1 MQSNTSACMD
11 IILMYPHPAASCT
24 NPFLYCTKKSYSD
37 DMDLRKFGRKTIP
50 DDPQLPEL
58 RQFKPG
64 YVSYAGSGVNSR
76 DTQLFVSYG
85 SAKSLGT
92 QPWETPLGEVIDG
105 MENIKSFNSEY
116 KEQPK
121 QGRIHGGSKY
131 IEENFPNLDKFET
144 CTVKRSTLI
153 ATGEEKAKD
162 QKLTLEGKVI
172 KAKKPVAVAEKRP
185 APVKTEESDVKEKSD
200 KLQAGTASARLGSKL
215 SSPNGR
221 ENTRLVLGLVALLGF
236 LFVVKKKL
244 SGPGRSKKL

>member
-1 MQSNTSACMD
+1 
-11 IILMYPHPAASCT
+11 
-24 NPFLYCTKKSYSD
+24 
-37 DMDLRKFGRKTIP
+37 MDLRKFGRKTIP

-58 RQFKPG
+58 RQFRPG

-76 DTQLFVSYG
+76 DTQLFISYG

-131 IEENFPNLDKFET
+131 IEDNFPNLDKFET
-144 CTVKRSTLI
+144 CTVKRSNLI
-153 ATGEEKAKD
+153 AEVEEKTTN
-162 QKLTLEGKVI
+162 QKLILEEKKI
-172 KAKKPVAVAEKRP
+172 KPKKPVDVAEERP
-185 APVKTEESDVKEKSD
+185 APVKKEETAVEGKY
-200 KLQAGTASARLGSKL
+200 KLQAATASSRLGSKL
-215 SSPNGR
+215 SSRNGQ
-221 ENTRLVLGLVALLGF
+221 ENGPLVLGLIALLGF
-236 LFVVKKKL
+236 LFMVKKKL